1 MPIKVTY
8 SYKELDNIG
17 DYCLWPR
24 ESIDILT
31 KLRWMSV
38 VCISKIDSIM
48 NPPNQLL
55 DHNTFID
62 HND

>member
-17 DYCLWPR
+17 DYSLWPR
-24 ESIDILT
+24 ESIDILI

-38 VCISKIDSIM
+38 VCISKINSIM
-48 NPPNQLL
+48 NPPKSV
-55 DHNTFID
+55 T
-62 HND
+62 